1 VLILDFIQSKGI
13 LEKRNHVI
21 IVCAAGKGHLAGKN
35 ERKVCKAHRW
45 EPNMKFTAD
54 EKYVKIMG
62 RTLWYDNTRYLNYS
76 CAAIEFTFTG
86 TYAEA
91 VLWTDSGNY
100 EDKLKAWVAVFVD
113 DEEIPSKRFPLL
125 QEEETYVLYKGSEV
139 KETRIRL
146 VKYSEVAFGRVGIK
160 EIITD
165 SEVLPTPGNA
175 SERKLEFIGDSI
187 TCGYGNE
194 GIWNTDIF
202 HTEQENP
209 WEAYAAL
216 TARSLQAD
224 YHLISWSGIG
234 IISNWTDQEEPNAD
248 WLMPDMY
255 PYTDKAADLAFKK
268 QAPEVW
274 DHKKY
279 TPHCIIINLG
289 TNDSSY
295 TKGVAERIGDFGR
308 EYYRFVKAVRG
319 LNPGARIL
327 CTLGAMGQELYPEV
341 ERQVELLRREGDKDI
356 YSMAFEVQKEEDGI
370 GSDWHPSK
378 VTHKKMADKLT
389 NEIRKIM
396 NWQQAM

>member
-1 VLILDFIQSKGI
+1 
-13 LEKRNHVI
+13 
-21 IVCAAGKGHLAGKN
+21 
-35 ERKVCKAHRW
+35 
-45 EPNMKFTAD
+45 MKFTAD
-54 EKYVKIMG
+54 EKYVKVMG
-62 RTLWYDNTRYLNYS
+62 RTLWQDNIRYLNYS
-76 CAAIEFTFTG
+76 CSAIEFIFTG
-86 TYAEA
+86 TSAEA

-113 DEEIPSKRFPLL
+113 DEEIPSKRFLLL
-125 QEEETYVLYKGSEV
+125 QEEETYLLYKGSSV

-165 SEVLPTPGNA
+165 SKEQPKPADT

-194 GIWNTDIF
+194 GVWNTDSF
-202 HTEQENP
+202 NTGQENP

-248 WLMPDMY
+248 WLMPEMY

-295 TKGVAERIGDFGR
+295 TKGVAERIEDFGR
-308 EYYRFVKAVRG
+308 EYYRFVKEVRR
-319 LNPGARIL
+319 LNPSARIL
-327 CTLGAMGQELYPEV
+327 CTLGAMGQDLYPEV
-341 ERQVELLRREGDKDI
+341 ESQVELLRREGDKEI

-378 VTHKKMADKLT
+378 VTHRKMADKLT
-389 NEIRKIM
+389 EEIRNIM
-396 NWQQAM
+396 NW